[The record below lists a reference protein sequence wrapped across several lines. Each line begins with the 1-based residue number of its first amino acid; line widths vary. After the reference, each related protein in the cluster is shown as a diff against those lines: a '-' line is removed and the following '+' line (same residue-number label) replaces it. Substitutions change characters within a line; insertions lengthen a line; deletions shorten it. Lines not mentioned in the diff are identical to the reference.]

1 MVTILCQFHFH
12 LNFLKTFKEKK
23 KKLGQLLEDAISRTG
38 F

>member
-1 MVTILCQFHFH
+1 MSISLSPQFFE
-12 LNFLKTFKEKK
+12 NFKKK